1 MLLIVGL
8 GNPGARYEATRHNAG
23 FMLVDRMAEGRT
35 VRFTRTGTS
44 LWTKVPV
51 AGREAV
57 LAKPQTFMNLSGEAV
72 AELREAFD
80 VDVGDITVA
89 YDDLDLPFGRI
100 RLKRG
105 GGSGGHKG
113 IDSIIQCLGSREF
126 QRLRL
131 GIGRPSPPSSE
142 DTVSYVLSPFDPGQS
157 HALARMLDAGASS
170 IETIAAEGIGVAMN
184 RFNSAAVP
192 DG

>member
-23 FMLVDRMAEGRT
+23 FMLVDRIAQGRP
-35 VRFTRTGTS
+35 VSFTRTGRS
-44 LWTKVPV
+44 LWAKVSV
-51 AGREAV
+51 AGRGAV
-57 LAKPQTFMNLSGEAV
+57 LAKPQNFMNLSGEAV

-80 VDVGDITVA
+80 IDVGDITVA

-105 GGSGGHKG
+105 GGSGGHRG
-113 IDSIIQCLGSREF
+113 IDSIIQCLGSAEF

-131 GIGRPSPPSSE
+131 GIGRPSPPSAE
-142 DTVSYVLSPFDPGQS
+142 ETVSYVLSPFPPDQF

-170 IETIAAEGIGVAMN
+170 IETLAAEGIAVAMN
-184 RFNSAAVP
+184 RFNSAAIP